1 MQERNIEMQKVD
13 LIIKNIMI
21 VTVDEQRRLIND
33 GFVAIKDGKFHAVGK
48 NSELESE
55 YTADKIIDGRNKAL
69 FPGFISLHS
78 HLFQNSLKG
87 LGRDKSLFDW
97 LDSSVRKAY
106 GFINYDLILAAATA
120 GCLENLNTGATTVLD
135 YQYCHAH
142 ELGLDNAVVEAFKRT
157 GIRGVLGRGHTK
169 VVNFPGLPPCPID
182 ETEDMFFA
190 DVDRLLEEVKDDER
204 ISLALAPGIIWDLSE
219 EGFRKCAE
227 YSRKYKI
234 PVTMHTLESPDDDI
248 FSKEKYGMTTMEFL
262 ETTGVLSERFIG
274 VHCVRMNES
283 DYNIF
288 KKYKIS
294 VCHCPVSNMILGN
307 GFAPVP
313 RMLAEGI
320 NVGIGADGSASSD
333 TQNYL
338 EQLKA
343 ASLVHKANLV
353 DPEAMPAET
362 VIEMATIN
370 GAKALG
376 MADKIGSIEEGKL
389 ADCFIFS
396 PHTLSSCPVAD
407 PIAAIVYSSEP
418 DNIETVIV
426 GGEIVKENNVLL
438 SWPKEDA
445 INDLSK
451 RAKDLREAVSLVEKK
466 WGQIS
471 SL

>member
-1 MQERNIEMQKVD
+1 MNNVD

-21 VTVDEQRRLIND
+21 VTVNEQRELIHN
-33 GFVAIKDGKFHAVGK
+33 GFVAIKNHKFVAVGK
-48 NSELESE
+48 TEDLEAQ
-55 YTADKIIDGRNKAL
+55 YIADKVIDGEGKAL

-97 LDSSVRKAY
+97 LDASVRTAY
-106 GFINYDLILAAATA
+106 GFINYNLILAAATA
-120 GCLENLNTGATTVLD
+120 GSLENLNTGCTTVLD

-142 ELGLDNAVVEAFKRT
+142 ELGLDYAVVEAFKRT
-157 GIRGVLGRGHTK
+157 GIRGILGRGHTK
-169 VVNFPGLPPCPID
+169 VVNQPGMPPCPID
-182 ETEDMFFA
+182 ETEEMFFA
-190 DVDRLLEEVKDDER
+190 DVDSLILDLKDEER
-204 ISLALAPGIIWDLSE
+204 ISLALAPGIVWDLSP
-219 EGFRKCAE
+219 EGFKKCAE
-227 YSRKYKI
+227 YSEKYKI
-234 PVTMHTLESPDDDI
+234 PVTMHTLETLDDDK
-248 FSKEKYGMTTMEFL
+248 FALEKYGMTTMEFL

-274 VHCVRMNES
+274 VHCVRMSES
-283 DYNIF
+283 DFNIF
-288 KKYKIS
+288 KKHNIS
-294 VCHCPVSNMILGN
+294 VSHCPVSNMILGS

-313 RMLAEGI
+313 RMIEEGL
-320 NVGIGADGSASSD
+320 NVGIGCDGSASSD

-343 ASLVHKANLV
+343 SSLVHKANLV
-353 DPEAMPAET
+353 DPKTMPAET

-370 GAKALG
+370 GARAIG
-376 MADKIGSIEEGKL
+376 MADKLGSIEVGKL

-426 GGEIVKENNVLL
+426 GGEIVKENNVLTKW
-438 SWPKEDA
+438 SKEEA
-445 INDLSK
+445 INDLAK
-451 RAKDLREAVSLVEKK
+451 RAKDLREEVSLVETK
-466 WGQIS
+466 WGQVS

>member
-1 MQERNIEMQKVD
+1 MNNVD

-21 VTVDEQRRLIND
+21 VTVNDKRELIQN
-33 GFVAIKDGKFHAVGK
+33 GFVAIKDQKFVAIGKTE
-48 NSELESE
+48 ELEAE
-55 YTADKIIDGRNKAL
+55 YKADKVIDGEGKAL

-97 LDSSVRKAY
+97 LDASVKKAY

-120 GCLENLNTGATTVLD
+120 GCLESLNTGATTVLD

-142 ELGLDNAVVEAFKRT
+142 ELGLDYAVVEAFKRT

-169 VVNFPGLPPCPID
+169 VCNFPGLPPCPID

-190 DVDRLLEEVKDDER
+190 DVDNLLIELKDEDR

-219 EGFRKCAE
+219 EGFKKCAE
-227 YSRKYKI
+227 YSAKYKI
-234 PVTMHTLESPDDDI
+234 PVTMHTLESFDDDQ
-248 FSKEKYGMTTMEFL
+248 FSMETYGKSTMEFL
-262 ETTGVLSERFIG
+262 ETTGILSERFIG
-274 VHCVRMNES
+274 VHCVQMNES
-283 DYNIF
+283 DFNIF
-288 KKYKIS
+288 KKYNIS
-294 VCHCPVSNMILGN
+294 VCHCPVSNMILGS

-313 RMLAEGI
+313 RMIEEGL

-353 DPEAMPAET
+353 DPKVMPAET

-376 MADKIGSIEEGKL
+376 MEDKIGSIEVGKL
-389 ADCFIFS
+389 ADCFIFT
-396 PHTLSSCPVAD
+396 PNTLSSCPVAD

-426 GGEIVKENNVLL
+426 GGKIVKENSVLTTY
-438 SWPKEDA
+438 SKDEA
-445 INDLSK
+445 IKDLAK
-451 RAKDLREAVSLVEKK
+451 RAKDLREEVSLIETK
-466 WGQIS
+466 WGQVS
-471 SL
+471 TL

>member
-1 MQERNIEMQKVD
+1 MIKVD

-21 VTVDEQRRLIND
+21 VTVNEKRELINN
-33 GFVAIKDGKFHAVGK
+33 GLVAIKGQKFVAVGK
-48 NSELESE
+48 TEELETKYE
-55 YTADKIIDGRNKAL
+55 ADKVIDGEGKAL

-97 LDSSVRKAY
+97 LDASVRKAY
-106 GFINYDLILAAATA
+106 GFIDYNLILAAATA
-120 GCLENLNTGATTVLD
+120 GCLENLNTGATTILD

-142 ELGLDNAVVEAFKRT
+142 EMGLDNAVVEAFKRT
-157 GIRGVLGRGHTK
+157 GIRGILGRGHTK
-169 VVNFPGLPPCPID
+169 VVNYPGLPPCPID

-190 DVDRLLEEVKDDER
+190 DVDRLLDELKDEER

-219 EGFRKCAE
+219 EGFKKCAE
-227 YSRKYKI
+227 YSEKYNMN
-234 PVTMHTLESPDDDI
+234 VTMHTLESGDDDA
-248 FSKEKYGMTTMEFL
+248 FSIEKYGKTTMEFL
-262 ETTGVLSERFIG
+262 ESTGVLSNRFIA
-274 VHCVRMNES
+274 VHCVQMNES
-283 DYNIF
+283 DFNIF
-288 KKYKIS
+288 KKHELN
-294 VCHCPVSNMILGN
+294 VCHCPMSNMILGS

-313 RMLAEGI
+313 RMIKEGL
-320 NVGIGADGSASSD
+320 NVGLGADGSASSD
-333 TQNYL
+333 TQSYL

-343 ASLVHKANLV
+343 ASLVHKGNLK
-353 DPEAMPAET
+353 DPTVMPAEL

-376 MADKIGSIEEGKL
+376 LSDKIGSIEVGKL
-389 ADCFIFS
+389 ADCFIFT

-426 GGEIVKENNVLL
+426 GGEIVKENNILIKW
-438 SWPKEDA
+438 SKDDA
-445 INDLSK
+445 IKDLVE
-451 RAKDLREAVSLVEKK
+451 RAKDLRETVSLEETK

>member
-1 MQERNIEMQKVD
+1 MNNVD

-21 VTVDEQRRLIND
+21 VTVNEQRELIQN
-33 GFVAIKDGKFHAVGK
+33 GFVAIKNQKFVAVGK
-48 NSELESE
+48 TEDLEAQ
-55 YTADKIIDGRNKAL
+55 YMADKVIDGDGKAL

-106 GFINYDLILAAATA
+106 GFINYNLILAAATA

-135 YQYCHAH
+135 FQYCHAH
-142 ELGLDNAVVEAFKRT
+142 ELGLDDAVVEAFKRT

-190 DVDRLLEEVKDDER
+190 DVDRLLVELNNEDR

-219 EGFRKCAE
+219 EGYKKCAE
-227 YSRKYKI
+227 YSQKYNL
-234 PVTMHTLESPDDDI
+234 PVTMHTLESADDDI
-248 FSKEKYGMTTMEFL
+248 FSIEKYGKTTMEFL

-274 VHCVRMNES
+274 VHCVQMNES
-283 DYNIF
+283 DFNIF
-288 KKYKIS
+288 KKHNIS
-294 VCHCPVSNMILGN
+294 VSHCPVSNMILGS

-313 RMLAEGI
+313 RMINEGL

-343 ASLVHKANLV
+343 SSLVHKANLV
-353 DPEAMPAET
+353 DPKAMPAET

-376 MADKIGSIEEGKL
+376 MADKIGSIEVGKL

-426 GGEIVKENNVLL
+426 GGEIVKENNVLTKW
-438 SWPKEDA
+438 SKEDA
-445 INDLSK
+445 ITDLTE
-451 RAKDLREAVSLVEKK
+451 RAKDLRETVSLVETK
-466 WGQIS
+466 WGQVS